1 VEKLLIRASR
11 LVVRRKPMKNCKS
24 ILCVVLGFALACA
37 VAATAGDAPKLTFTF
52 SKANVPGA
60 MQTGPSGINNAGVM
74 VGGYVDKNSVSHGY
88 ILNGKKLTT
97 LDDPKAMAG
106 TTGPENLNLNGAIS
120 VVGVYNNSSGNTVGF
135 LYKNGKYTDI
145 PGPAGAVSSVASG
158 INDKGAIVGDY
169 VDSDGR
175 THGFL
180 LKGKKYT
187 TLDEPAAFGTTA
199 ASGINNAGWIVLWYV
214 DQQGLVESAITKDNG
229 ITYTPPIDVP
239 LAVDSYASD
248 LNSVGDVTYFWVDSA
263 GVGRGAL
270 LHAGK
275 YYKVNYPKAIYTYA
289 GGINDKRTIVGG
301 YQVKSKNGHPP
312 VSGFE
317 ATYG

>member
-1 VEKLLIRASR
+1 
-11 LVVRRKPMKNCKS
+11 MKNCKS
-24 ILCVVLGFALACA
+24 ILCALGFALACA
-37 VAATAGDAPKLTFTF
+37 VAATAGESPKLTFTF
-52 SKANVPGA
+52 TKANVPGA

-74 VGGYVDKNSVSHGY
+74 VGGYIDKNSVSHGY

-106 TTGPENLNLNGAIS
+106 TTGPENLNPNGAIS
-120 VVGVYNNSSGNTVGF
+120 VVGVYNNSSGNSVGF

-145 PGPAGAVSSVASG
+145 PGPAGAVSSLASG

-169 VDSDGR
+169 VDTNGR

-187 TLDEPAAFGTTA
+187 TLDVPAAFGTTA
-199 ASGINNAGWIVLWYV
+199 ASGINKAGWIVLWWM
-214 DQQGLVESAITKDNG
+214 DQRGLIESSITKDNG
-229 ITYTPPIDVP
+229 NTYHDIDVP

-248 LNSVGDVTYFWVDSA
+248 LNSAGDVTYFWVDSA
-263 GVGRGAL
+263 AVGHGAL

-275 YYKVNYPKAIYTYA
+275 YYKFDYSKAIFTYA

-301 YQVKSKNGHPP
+301 YQVKTKNGHPP
-312 VSGFE
+312 LLGFKV
-317 ATYG
+317 TYK